1 MKPAI
6 KARNEE
12 VKLLDEEFIVSK
24 TDVKG
29 RITYANRIFMEIA
42 GYSEEEL
49 LGVQQNIVRHPDM
62 PRGVYKFLWDT
73 IASGDEF
80 FGFVKN
86 LCADGRYYW
95 VFANVTPDYDGDGKL
110 LGYLSVRR
118 KPSQNAIDSIIP
130 IYEAMI
136 DIERNSSSKKTAPD
150 ESIAYLLQQLLEM
163 KTDYQA
169 YVLALFNDSLEFK
182 V

>member
-6 KARNEE
+6 KAKNEE

-29 RITYANRIFMEIA
+29 RITYANRVFMEIA
-42 GYSEEEL
+42 GYSEEDL

-62 PRGVYKFLWDT
+62 PRGVYRFLWNT
-73 IASGDEF
+73 LEAGEEF

-95 VFANVTPDYDGDGKL
+95 VFANVTTDHDGDGNL

-118 KPSQNAIDSIIP
+118 KPSQNAIDSIST
-130 IYEAMI
+130 IYEAML
-136 DIERNSSSKKTAPD
+136 DIEKNSSSKKTAPD
-150 ESIAYLLQQLLEM
+150 ESLAYLLQQLSEM
-163 KTDYQA
+163 KIDYQS
-169 YVLALFNDSLEFK
+169 YVLALFND
-182 V
+182 